1 MYTGLNVLREAHGLD
16 DERLYPRGFL
26 STTSDLSL
34 FLSIRLGGELA
45 LWAAINIDVGTGL
58 NLLNAILE
66 EVSSTMTLTLDI
78 NSFPVV
84 SGDITLDMHILKDG
98 DGYSDGGG
106 FYFERSHGL

>member
-45 LWAAINIDVGTGL
+45 LWAALNIDVGAGL

-66 EVSSTMTLTLDI
+66 EVASTMILTLDI
-78 NSFPVV
+78 NSLPVV
-84 SGDITLDMHILKDG
+84 SGNMTLDLHLLGISS
-98 DGYSDGGG
+98 GYSDGGA